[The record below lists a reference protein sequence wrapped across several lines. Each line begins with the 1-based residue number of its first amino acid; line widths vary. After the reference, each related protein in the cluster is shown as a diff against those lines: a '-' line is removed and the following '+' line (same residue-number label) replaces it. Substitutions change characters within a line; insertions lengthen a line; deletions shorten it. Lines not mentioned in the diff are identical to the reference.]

1 LYSDGQPRDREPKK
15 LVIDPRPDSVTC
27 PKFKDG
33 VINIPADGGT
43 TTELKGF
50 EYSIDGGT
58 TYFSSDKFTGL
69 AGKDYNV
76 VVRDNNGC
84 VATRKITVGE
94 PEELFVTAK
103 KDSTKPDTL
112 TMGNRVEL
120 YYTLQTLSGTYPRI
134 TGINWT
140 PSMALTCSDCARPK
154 ASPYVTTL
162 YEVELTYHKSCKSK
176 SKINVPVYDP
186 LDFFIP
192 SAFSPGNGDGL
203 NDRLYLYGNG
213 IKKMSLIVFNRWGE
227 KVFESDHVTMGW
239 DGIYKNEP
247 QPSGVYS
254 FSAEVE
260 YLNGEKRTKKGSI
273 TLIR

>member
-1 LYSDGQPRDREPKK
+1 M
-15 LVIDPRPDSVTC
+15 TC

-112 TMGNRVEL
+112 TMGNRESYTIL
-120 YYTLQTLSGTYPRI
+120 YR
-134 TGINWT
+134 
-140 PSMALTCSDCARPK
+140 
-154 ASPYVTTL
+154 
-162 YEVELTYHKSCKSK
+162 H
-176 SKINVPVYDP
+176 
-186 LDFFIP
+186 
-192 SAFSPGNGDGL
+192 
-203 NDRLYLYGNG
+203 
-213 IKKMSLIVFNRWGE
+213 
-227 KVFESDHVTMGW
+227 
-239 DGIYKNEP
+239 
-247 QPSGVYS
+247 
-254 FSAEVE
+254 
-260 YLNGEKRTKKGSI
+260 
-273 TLIR
+273 